1 VRLITPWSLLLGL
14 LLASPALMQAWSD
27 PGGDLTGAMLR
38 FVLGTLV
45 AGVGLAL
52 VSGLVAL
59 YRPEG
64 NAESPI
70 DEVVELEPAT
80 ADGVAADQMAA

>member
-14 LLASPALMQAWSD
+14 LLASPALVQAWSD

-59 YRPEG
+59 YRPEAT
-64 NAESPI
+64 AERAV
-70 DEVVELEPAT
+70 DEVVELEPAA
-80 ADGVAADQMAA
+80 ADSVASDQVAA